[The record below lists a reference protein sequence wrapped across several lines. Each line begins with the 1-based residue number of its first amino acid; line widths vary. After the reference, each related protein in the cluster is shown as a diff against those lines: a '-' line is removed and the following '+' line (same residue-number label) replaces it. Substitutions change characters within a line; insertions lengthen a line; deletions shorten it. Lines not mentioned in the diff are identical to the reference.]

1 MSITYSQ
8 AIAQLA
14 TLTENGRIP
23 TQQELR
29 TLASSVSVYADGS
42 VTVLYGGKVNG
53 ADSGGIVRARSW

>member
-14 TLTENGRIP
+14 TLTENGKIA

-42 VTVLYGGKVNG
+42 VTVLYGGKAN
-53 ADSGGIVRARSW
+53 